1 MLKQIMQEIKE
12 GSNLALANVQSN
24 TQECKEE
31 NTTTDNNTMVTEDTS
46 LSDQS
51 K

>member
-1 MLKQIMQEIKE
+1 MQGIKQS
-12 GSNLALANVQSN
+12 SNLAPPNVQSN

-31 NTTTDNNTMVTEDTS
+31 NTTTDNNTIVTENTS